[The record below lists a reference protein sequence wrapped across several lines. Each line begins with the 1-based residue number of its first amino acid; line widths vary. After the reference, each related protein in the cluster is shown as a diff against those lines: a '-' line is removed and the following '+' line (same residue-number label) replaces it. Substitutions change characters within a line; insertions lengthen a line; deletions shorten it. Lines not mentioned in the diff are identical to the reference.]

1 MLGDFLGEGF
11 DPKDLSGVVAT
22 GVKIEPELLCHVE
35 VMLPKLT
42 GDEGVDLIGL
52 ELINGALPTASKDC
66 DALRLLAAV
75 FDSLIS
81 TGE

>member
-1 MLGDFLGEGF
+1 
-11 DPKDLSGVVAT
+11 
-22 GVKIEPELLCHVE
+22 
-35 VMLPKLT
+35 MLPKLT

-81 TGE
+81 VGE